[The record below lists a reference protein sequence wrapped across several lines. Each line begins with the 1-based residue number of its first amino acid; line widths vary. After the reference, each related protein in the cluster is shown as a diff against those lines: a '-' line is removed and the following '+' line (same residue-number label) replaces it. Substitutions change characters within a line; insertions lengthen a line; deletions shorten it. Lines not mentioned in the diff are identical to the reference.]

1 MVKKSTSNY
10 LKAYVGI
17 TFGVLIVGIIGL
29 LCHNDCVS
37 FFCIGGTW
45 LSILSVYVWLYA
57 ANSYAFDLD
66 DTSVPTDRAQTF
78 DLAPFGRGEEEKIFL
93 KYDAVEKSKVQSACS
108 DKTYYANARN
118 YEFHYIDETGRE
130 VERVILDELAATN
143 APRVRIETIN
153 ASEKPR
159 VAVRYGQYKS
169 CKSRFWAERPA
180 RDYYIF
186 YIPENSIG
194 ELKI

>member
-1 MVKKSTSNY
+1 MVKKSTQNY

-29 LCHNDCVS
+29 LCHNDSVS
-37 FFCIGGTW
+37 SFCIGGTW
-45 LSILSVYVWLYA
+45 LSILSIYVWLYA
-57 ANSYAFDLD
+57 ADSYAFDLD

-78 DLAPFGRGEEEKIFL
+78 DLAPFDRGEEEKIFL

-130 VERVILDELAATN
+130 VERVILDELAASN

-153 ASEKPR
+153 VSEKPR
-159 VAVRYGQYKS
+159 VAVRYGQYRS
-169 CKSRFWAERPA
+169 RKSRFWAERPA

>member
-29 LCHNDCVS
+29 LCHNDS
-37 FFCIGGTW
+37 MSWFCIIGAW
-45 LSILSVYVWLYA
+45 PSILSVYAWLYA
-57 ANSYAFDLD
+57 ANSYAFNLD

-78 DLAPFGRGEEEKIFL
+78 DLAPFDRGEEEKIFL
-93 KYDAVEKSKVQSACS
+93 KYDAVKKSKVQSACS
-108 DKTYYANARN
+108 DETYYANVRN
-118 YEFHYIDETGRE
+118 YKFHYIDKTGRE
-130 VERVILDELAATN
+130 VERIILDELAATN

-169 CKSRFWAERPA
+169 CKSRFWAEHPA

>member
-1 MVKKSTSNY
+1 MVKKSTQNY

-29 LCHNDCVS
+29 LCHNDSVS
-37 FFCIGGTW
+37 SFCIGGTW
-45 LSILSVYVWLYA
+45 ISILSVYVWLYA
-57 ANSYAFDLD
+57 ADSYAFDLD

-78 DLAPFGRGEEEKIFL
+78 DLVPFDRGEEEKIFL
-93 KYDAVEKSKVQSACS
+93 KYDTVEKSKVQSACS

-130 VERVILDELAATN
+130 VERVILDELAASN

-159 VAVRYGQYKS
+159 VAVRYGQYRS
-169 CKSRFWAERPA
+169 RKSRFWAERPA

-194 ELKI
+194 KLKI

>member
-1 MVKKSTSNY
+1 MVKKSTQNY

-29 LCHNDCVS
+29 LCHNDSVS
-37 FFCIGGTW
+37 SFCIGGTW

-57 ANSYAFDLD
+57 ADSYAFDLD

-78 DLAPFGRGEEEKIFL
+78 DLVPFDRGEEEKIFL
-93 KYDAVEKSKVQSACS
+93 KYDTVEKSKVQSACS

-130 VERVILDELAATN
+130 VERVILDELAASN

-159 VAVRYGQYKS
+159 VAVRYGQYRS
-169 CKSRFWAERPA
+169 RKSRFWAERPA

-194 ELKI
+194 KLKI

>member
-1 MVKKSTSNY
+1 MVKKSTQNY

-29 LCHNDCVS
+29 LCHNDSVS
-37 FFCIGGTW
+37 SFCIGGTW

-57 ANSYAFDLD
+57 ADSYAFDLD

-78 DLAPFGRGEEEKIFL
+78 DLVPFDRGEEEKIFL
-93 KYDAVEKSKVQSACS
+93 KYDTVEKSKVQSACS

-130 VERVILDELAATN
+130 VERVILDELAASN

-159 VAVRYGQYKS
+159 VAVRYGQYRS
-169 CKSRFWAERPA
+169 RKSRFWAERPA

-186 YIPENSIG
+186 YIPENSICK
-194 ELKI
+194 LKI

>member
-17 TFGVLIVGIIGL
+17 AFGVVIVGIIGL
-29 LCHNDCVS
+29 LCHNDS
-37 FFCIGGTW
+37 MSSFCIIGAW
-45 LSILSVYVWLYA
+45 PSILSVYVWLYA
-57 ANSYAFDLD
+57 ANSYAFNLD

-78 DLAPFGRGEEEKIFL
+78 DLAPFDRGEEEKIFL

-130 VERVILDELAATN
+130 VENVILDELAATN

-169 CKSRFWAERPA
+169 CKSRFWAEHPA

>member
-1 MVKKSTSNY
+1 MSW
-10 LKAYVGI
+10 
-17 TFGVLIVGIIGL
+17 FCIIGA
-29 LCHNDCVS
+29 
-37 FFCIGGTW
+37 W
-45 LSILSVYVWLYA
+45 PSILSVYAWLYA
-57 ANSYAFDLD
+57 ANFYAFNLD

-78 DLAPFGRGEEEKIFL
+78 DLAPFDRGEEEKIFL
-93 KYDAVEKSKVQSACS
+93 KYDAVKKSKVQSACS
-108 DKTYYANARN
+108 DETYYANARN
-118 YEFHYIDETGRE
+118 YKFHYIDKTGRE
-130 VERVILDELAATN
+130 VERIILDELAATN

>member
-17 TFGVLIVGIIGL
+17 AFGVLIVGIIGL
-29 LCHNDCVS
+29 LCHNDS
-37 FFCIGGTW
+37 MSSFCIIGAW
-45 LSILSVYVWLYA
+45 PSILSVYVWLYA
-57 ANSYAFDLD
+57 ADSYAFNLD
-66 DTSVPTDRAQTF
+66 DTSVPTDRTQTF
-78 DLAPFGRGEEEKIFL
+78 DLAPFDRGEEEKIFL
-93 KYDAVEKSKVQSACS
+93 KCDAVEKSKVQSACS

>member
-1 MVKKSTSNY
+1 MSS
-10 LKAYVGI
+10 
-17 TFGVLIVGIIGL
+17 FCIIGAWP
-29 LCHNDCVS
+29 S
-37 FFCIGGTW
+37 A
-45 LSILSVYVWLYA
+45 LSVYVWLYA
-57 ANSYAFDLD
+57 ANSYAFNLD

-78 DLAPFGRGEEEKIFL
+78 DLAPFDRGEEEKIFL

>member
-17 TFGVLIVGIIGL
+17 AFGVLIVGIIGL
-29 LCHNDCVS
+29 LCHNDS
-37 FFCIGGTW
+37 MGSFCIIGAW
-45 LSILSVYVWLYA
+45 PSILSVYVWLYA
-57 ANSYAFDLD
+57 ANSYAFNLD
-66 DTSVPTDRAQTF
+66 DTSVPTNRAQTF
-78 DLAPFGRGEEEKIFL
+78 DLAPFDRGEEEKIFL
-93 KYDAVEKSKVQSACS
+93 KYDAVEKSKIQSACS

-130 VERVILDELAATN
+130 VENVILDELAATN

-169 CKSRFWAERPA
+169 CKSRFWAEHPA

>member
-1 MVKKSTSNY
+1 MVKKSTQNY

-29 LCHNDCVS
+29 LCHNDSVS
-37 FFCIGGTW
+37 SFCIGGTW

-57 ANSYAFDLD
+57 ADSYAFDLD

-78 DLAPFGRGEEEKIFL
+78 DLVPFDRGEEEKIFL
-93 KYDAVEKSKVQSACS
+93 KYDTVEKSKVQSACS

-159 VAVRYGQYKS
+159 VAVRYGQYRS
-169 CKSRFWAERPA
+169 RKSRFWAERPA

-186 YIPENSIG
+186 YIPQNAIG
-194 ELKI
+194 KLKF

>member
-29 LCHNDCVS
+29 LCHNDSVS
-37 FFCIGGTW
+37 LFCIGGTW

-78 DLAPFGRGEEEKIFL
+78 DLAPFDRGEEEKIFL

-159 VAVRYGQYKS
+159 VAVRYGQYRS
-169 CKSRFWAERPA
+169 RKSRFWAQRPA

>member
-17 TFGVLIVGIIGL
+17 AFGVLIVGIIGL
-29 LCHNDCVS
+29 LCHNDS
-37 FFCIGGTW
+37 MSSFCIIGAW
-45 LSILSVYVWLYA
+45 PSILSVYVWLYA
-57 ANSYAFDLD
+57 ANSYAFNLD

-78 DLAPFGRGEEEKIFL
+78 DLAPFDRGEEEKIFL
-93 KYDAVEKSKVQSACS
+93 KYDTVGKSKVQSACS

-130 VERVILDELAATN
+130 VENVILDELAATN

-169 CKSRFWAERPA
+169 CKSRFWAEHPA